1 MNTFALAARGV
12 QWMLMAQLLTS
23 TGQLFYAALTARAF
37 PPLLFGAFAATLS
50 LQGLITLMTTTGLPS
65 FVLKQAVISKRTARH
80 IRWWALAGGAVS
92 SGLFMAVV
100 VPWLHLL
107 HADEG
112 AMFVPILAVAQG
124 LAPIAAVESAIMR
137 REGRAHLDA
146 LCLLG
151 AFIAANG
158 TGALVIASYAEPWTL
173 GLATAAYPVALY
185 LLCLVL
191 NRTQLSED
199 SETSVRELFSFSRK
213 ITAQNVAFLVLQ
225 QLPGWL
231 TSARAGAE
239 SLGHFSRAATLA
251 GMPSTAISTSIN
263 RALQPHWR
271 KLGDDA
277 SSDRAIRDSAVL
289 ASALS
294 FPLFGLLVAHAPE
307 IILVWLGPAWSKSA
321 TFVPLLAVSYGLS
334 IPFTVVANSAEMRGF
349 FRPVRIAQ
357 TAMAAGLLPGLIVL
371 FFSSEPLW
379 AAAAMALSQLC
390 GILVLLLMLPWHGR
404 TAMTSTLTGVAK
416 QIGWATLVCSL
427 GWLTSDIVGS
437 SGLVILNSQAVT
449 QLGAGVISTAGAWIV
464 TFRWNGARPI
474 LTNRRASVG
483 KAASVV

>member
-1 MNTFALAARGV
+1 MAAKGV
-12 QWMLMAQLLTS
+12 QWMLVAQLLTS
-23 TGQLFYAALTARAF
+23 AGQLFYAALTARAF

-65 FVLKQAVISKRTARH
+65 FVLKQATVSKRTARH
-80 IRWWALAGGAVS
+80 IRWWALAGGAIS
-92 SGLFMAVV
+92 SGLFIAVSG
-100 VPWLHLL
+100 PWLHLL

-112 AMFVPILAVAQG
+112 SIFVPILAVAQG
-124 LAPIAAVESAIMR
+124 LAPLAAVESAIMR

-146 LCLLG
+146 VSLLG
-151 AFIAANG
+151 AFILANG
-158 TGALVIASYAEPWTL
+158 TGALVIALHSEPWTL

-185 LLCLVL
+185 LLCRVL
-191 NRTQLSED
+191 NRTQLPQD
-199 SETSVRELFSFSRK
+199 NATSVRELFSFSRK

-271 KLGDDA
+271 KLSDDA

-307 IILVWLGPAWSKSA
+307 VILVWLGPDWSKSA
-321 TFVPLLAVSYGLS
+321 SFVPLLAVSYGLS

-357 TAMAAGLLPGLIVL
+357 TAMAAGLLPCLIVL
-371 FFSSEPLW
+371 FISAEPLW
-379 AAAAMALSQLC
+379 AAGAMALSQLC
-390 GILVLLLMLPWHGR
+390 GIVVLLLQLPWHGR
-404 TAMTSTLTGVAK
+404 LAMTSTLIGMAK
-416 QIGWATLVCSL
+416 QIGWAALVCSV
-427 GWLTSDIVGS
+427 GWLASDIVGTS
-437 SGLVILNSQAVT
+437 HVVIFGSQAVT
-449 QLGAGVISTAGAWIV
+449 QLGSGVLATAGAWAL

-474 LTNRRASVG
+474 LTSRGVSVG
-483 KAASVV
+483 KRATVI